1 MNLAGML
8 GLFRVELQARSTY
21 RAQIVLG
28 ALGWVVPLAF
38 MALWRGAAADNPVE
52 GIGQAQFTTYFAVLL
67 ALSNLSLTGNV
78 VFAMSSRIH
87 SGQLSVMLMRPMP
100 PTVAP
105 VLESAATN
113 VYRLPVVVVGVPLIV
128 ILGGGSTQT
137 RLSTWLSAVL
147 VAVLG
152 AVAVAYVATIVSTL
166 AFWLTKAEGVMGLV
180 IGLEWVLGGMVAPVD
195 LLPQPLPGALV
206 HQPFWFAY
214 GAPAQLLAGI
224 GDVSAFRVIV
234 EAAVWIAGLHLLFRV
249 VWRRALR
256 RFEAVG
262 T

>member
-1 MNLAGML
+1 MF

-38 MALWRGAAADNPVE
+38 MALWRGAAADNPVD
-52 GIGQAQFTTYFAVLL
+52 GIDQAQFTTYFGVLL

-87 SGQLSVMLMRPMP
+87 NGQLSVMLMRPMP
-100 PTVAP
+100 PTVVP

-113 VYRLPVVVVGVPLIV
+113 VFRLPVVIVAVPLIV
-128 ILGGGSTQT
+128 ILGGGVVRGGISVWVT
-137 RLSTWLSAVL
+137 AVV

-152 AVAVAYVATIVSTL
+152 AVAVAYVATIVATV
-166 AFWLTKAEGVMGLV
+166 AFWLTKADGVMGLV
-180 IGLEWVLGGMVAPVD
+180 VGLEWVLGGMVAPVV
-195 LLPQPLPGALV
+195 LLPQPLPTVLV
-206 HQPFWFAY
+206 HQPFWFAQ
-214 GAPAQLLAGI
+214 GAPAQMLAGI
-224 GDVSAFRVIV
+224 GDVSAFGTIA
-234 EAAVWIAGLHLLFRV
+234 EAAVWVVGLHLLLRV

-256 RFEAVG
+256 RYEAVG